1 MICVKNLIAIA
12 LITLVLPASAQMIPM
27 RSTFST
33 PGGNITTTTWVPGAP
48 MYYGNGAVNPKF
60 HFTVILKSDSVLT
73 FRSRVE
79 KEDINMY
86 ILQKQKK
93 QKRKIFPNDTKEIS
107 GYSDAWGRI
116 KGIPADSCWLFK
128 INEGAINCYSALPMI
143 DITSTI
149 AIQKGEDGKIVPLS
163 KKNVEA
169 ITGTGDEKIQK
180 WIEKGKLTKVIQYYN
195 EVNKANSALPK

>member
-1 MICVKNLIAIA
+1 MFSCKNLISLLLSVVIYTAQ
-12 LITLVLPASAQMIPM
+12 AQMIPM
-27 RSTFST
+27 SSTFST
-33 PGGNITTTTWVPGAP
+33 PRGNITTTTWIPGQP
-48 MYYGNGAVNPKF
+48 MYYGNGTVNPKF

-86 ILQKQKK
+86 VLQKLKK
-93 QKRKIFPNDTKEIS
+93 QKRKIFPNDTKDIY
-107 GYSDAWGRI
+107 GYSDIWGRV

-128 INEGAINCYSALPMI
+128 TTTGAINCYSALPMI
-143 DITSTI
+143 DITTAI
-149 AIQKGEDGKIVPLS
+149 AIQKGEDGQIVPLS

-169 ITGTGDEKIQK
+169 ITGTSDEKIRN

-195 EVNKANSALPK
+195 EINKPSVPSK